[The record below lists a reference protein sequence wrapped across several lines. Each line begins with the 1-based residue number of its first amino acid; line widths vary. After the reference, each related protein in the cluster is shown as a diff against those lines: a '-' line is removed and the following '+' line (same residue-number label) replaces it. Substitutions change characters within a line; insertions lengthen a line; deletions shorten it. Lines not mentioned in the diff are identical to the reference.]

1 MVSVAGDSPG
11 LQDKDHGAPGL
22 SFQDRGV
29 GRLQNS
35 RHLEAVFWIRV
46 ILVLAGIQ
54 ESSFEVP
61 VHARTENVVSTVS
74 DWVDSTQSRMW
85 FRQSRTGWN
94 PPSPRLPK
102 PHFSPSVGLKLQYVI
117 AE

>member
-1 MVSVAGDSPG
+1 MRVAGDSPG

-46 ILVLAGIQ
+46 ILVLAGWRLGRLQKSRHPRSISEIALQRSPTFPCPQ
-54 ESSFEVP
+54 E
-61 VHARTENVVSTVS
+61 
-74 DWVDSTQSRMW
+74 Q
-85 FRQSRTGWN
+85 
-94 PPSPRLPK
+94 
-102 PHFSPSVGLKLQYVI
+102 
-117 AE
+117 